1 MKQFIHTPTHLKTH
15 RILPG
20 HAHGPR
26 FTNTTPLPG
35 VDRAERLARRSV
47 WTNYRADQRF
57 QYGLGG
63 SAGLIGAALVL
74 VLMFFATMAPRTNVL
89 DATADAVPVETVQAV
104 DAAPTTDA
112 ARVAT
117 EG

>member
-20 HAHGPR
+20 HAHTSR
-26 FTNTTPLPG
+26 FPAATPLPG
-35 VDRAERLARRSV
+35 VDRAERQARRRA

-63 SAGLIGAALVL
+63 SVGLIGAALAL
-74 VLMFFATMAPRTNVL
+74 VVMLFAALGPRPNVL
-89 DATADAVPVETVQAV
+89 DATAHAAPVETVQPV
-104 DAAPTTDA
+104 SAAPAADTDA
-112 ARVAT
+112 MALN
-117 EG
+117 G

>member
-20 HAHGPR
+20 HARTSR
-26 FTNTTPLPG
+26 FDEATSLPG
-35 VDRAERLARRSV
+35 VDRAERQARRRA

-63 SAGLIGAALVL
+63 SIGLIGAALAL
-74 VLMFFATMAPRTNVL
+74 VVMFFAALGPRPNVL
-89 DATADAVPVETVQAV
+89 DATAYVTPAETVQTIDTAPATAP
-104 DAAPTTDA
+104 DAIALN
-112 ARVAT
+112 
-117 EG
+117 G

>member
-20 HAHGPR
+20 HALTAR
-26 FTNTTPLPG
+26 FTDATPLPG
-35 VDRAERLARRSV
+35 VDRTERQARRRA

-63 SAGLIGAALVL
+63 SVGLIGAALAL
-74 VLMFFATMAPRTNVL
+74 VVMFFAALGPRPNVL
-89 DATADAVPVETVQAV
+89 DATAHAAPAITVQTI
-104 DAAPTTDA
+104 DAAPVVNTDA
-112 ARVAT
+112 TALN
-117 EG
+117 G

>member
-1 MKQFIHTPTHLKTH
+1 MTQFIHRPQHLTTH

-20 HAHGPR
+20 HGTGSR

-35 VDRAERLARRSV
+35 VDRAERQARRRA
-47 WTNYRADQRF
+47 WTNYRANRRF
-57 QYGLGG
+57 QYGVGG

-89 DATADAVPVETVQAV
+89 DTTDEAAPVEAVHAV
-104 DAAPTTDA
+104 DATPTTDGS
-112 ARVAT
+112 AT
-117 EG
+117 KLNA

>member
-1 MKQFIHTPTHLKTH
+1 MKQFIHTPNHLKTH

-20 HAHGPR
+20 HASGSR
-26 FTNTTPLPG
+26 FTSTTPLPG
-35 VDRAERLARRSV
+35 VDRAERIARRSV

-57 QYGLGG
+57 QYGVGG

-74 VLMFFATMAPRTNVL
+74 IIMFFATMAPRTNVL
-89 DATADAVPVETVQAV
+89 DTTADAIPVEVVQSADIAPAADANAV
-104 DAAPTTDA
+104 AL
-112 ARVAT
+112 

>member
-20 HAHGPR
+20 HALKTR
-26 FTNTTPLPG
+26 FAQATPLPG
-35 VDRAERLARRSV
+35 VDRAERQARRRA

-63 SAGLIGAALVL
+63 SVGLIGAALAL
-74 VLMFFATMAPRTNVL
+74 VVMFFAALGPRANVL
-89 DATADAVPVETVQAV
+89 DATAHATPAETVHTVVTAPAVDTDAVQLN
-104 DAAPTTDA
+104 
-112 ARVAT
+112 
-117 EG
+117 G

>member
-1 MKQFIHTPTHLKTH
+1 MKQFIHTPTRLKTH

-20 HAHGPR
+20 HARGPR

-35 VDRAERLARRSV
+35 VDRAERIARRSV

-89 DATADAVPVETVQAV
+89 DATADAAPVETVQTV
-104 DAAPTTDA
+104 DAAPAPEADA
-112 ARVAT
+112 TAL